1 MSMGSGGL
9 SGGEPKG
16 TEPLE
21 YAELGEGDGGSLGDG
36 MLLDE
41 LRPEREREREKK
53 KNRQRERERERE
65 REGCKE

>member
-36 MLLDE
+36 MLL
-41 LRPEREREREKK
+41 R
-53 KNRQRERERERE
+53 
-65 REGCKE
+65 